1 VTTIPKLEYDVIVI
15 GGGSAGVGAAA
26 GASQAGARTLL
37 IERGPCLGGAATQ
50 KNVLTYCGHYTQS
63 DPSMQAVGGVASAVL
78 DQLRKLGGIE
88 APVRLPAPSGHVVDI
103 IDPEATKLALDR
115 VVAAWGAEVLLH
127 TTLVNAAR
135 ERDAIASIIVQ
146 DDRGPR
152 ELSARAFVDASGD
165 GNLAA
170 LSSSSVRYGNHGTV
184 QVGTMA
190 VRFAGIRPGADRS
203 PERWREAIRSAK
215 AKGNALLDKEDGLML
230 PLPISGDIITY
241 FIDAAYDALDGASIS
256 RAEIEGRERTWAYLD
271 AIRTIPGYEGCYI
284 VSSGPELGTRE
295 SRHINAQY
303 QISERDVV
311 EGARFDDVVALGAW
325 PVEFHQSGGKPTL
338 WKNIRDNK
346 TFDIPLRALKSVDTR
361 NLFAA
366 GRLADGD
373 SGAGSSIRVMG
384 TSFATGQGAGVAAA
398 LLAQGGDSVP
408 AVQWELENQGAVINA
423 ASLQQAFAIP
433 LRRECEHS
441 DSLRSDQNQ
450 QRQLRY
456 S

>member
-1 VTTIPKLEYDVIVI
+1 MTTILTMEYDVIVI
-15 GGGSAGVGAAA
+15 GGGAAGVGAAA
-26 GASQAGARTLL
+26 GASQAGARSLL

-50 KNVLTYCGHYTQS
+50 KNVLTYCGLYTQS
-63 DPSMQAVGGVASAVL
+63 DPPMQAVGGVASAVL
-78 DQLRKLGGIE
+78 DQLRRLGGIE
-88 APVRLPAPSGHVVDI
+88 TLVRLPAPSGHVVDI

-115 VVAAWGAEVLLH
+115 VVAACGAEVRLH

-135 ERDAIASIIVQ
+135 ERDAIATIIVQ

-152 ELSARAFVDASGD
+152 ELSAKAFIDASGD

-170 LSSSSVRYGNHGTV
+170 LSGSSVRYGNHGTV

-190 VRFAGIRPGADRS
+190 VRFAGVRPGADRS
-203 PERWREAIRSAK
+203 PERWREAIRSGK
-215 AKGNALLDKEDGLML
+215 AKGKVLLNKEDGLML

-241 FIDAAYDALDGASIS
+241 FIDAAYDARDGASIS
-256 RAEIEGRERTWAYLD
+256 HAEIEGRERTWAYLD

-284 VSSGPELGTRE
+284 VSSGPNVGTRE

-325 PVEFHQSGGKPTL
+325 PVEFHQSDGKPTL
-338 WKNIRDNK
+338 WKNVRDNK

-373 SGAGSSIRVMG
+373 SAAGSSIRVMG
-384 TSFATGQGAGVAAA
+384 TSFATGQAAGVAAA
-398 LLAQGGDSVP
+398 LLAQGGTSVP

-423 ASLQQAFAIP
+423 ASLQQA
-433 LRRECEHS
+433 
-441 DSLRSDQNQ
+441 NQ
-450 QRQLRY
+450 ETQLIY

>member
-1 VTTIPKLEYDVIVI
+1 MEYDVIVI

-50 KNVLTYCGHYTQS
+50 KNVLTYCGLCTQS
-63 DPSMQAVGGVASAVL
+63 EPPMQAGGGVASAVL
-78 DQLRKLGGIE
+78 DQLRRLGGIE

-115 VVAAWGAEVLLH
+115 VVAACGAEVLLH

-135 ERDAIASIIVQ
+135 ERDAIAPLILQ
-146 DDRGPR
+146 DSRGPR
-152 ELSARAFVDASGD
+152 ELWAKAFVDASGD
-165 GNLAA
+165 GNLAV
-170 LSSSSVRYGNHGTV
+170 LSGSSVRYGNHGAV

-215 AKGNALLDKEDGLML
+215 AKGKVLLNKEDGLML

-256 RAEIEGRERTWAYLD
+256 HAEIEGRERTWAYLE

-284 VSSGPELGTRE
+284 VSSGPNFGTRE

-311 EGARFDDVVALGAW
+311 EGARFDDVVALGGW
-325 PVEFHQSGGKPTL
+325 PVDVHQSGCEPT
-338 WKNIRDNK
+338 I
-346 TFDIPLRALKSVDTR
+346 
-361 NLFAA
+361 
-366 GRLADGD
+366 
-373 SGAGSSIRVMG
+373 
-384 TSFATGQGAGVAAA
+384 
-398 LLAQGGDSVP
+398 
-408 AVQWELENQGAVINA
+408 
-423 ASLQQAFAIP
+423 
-433 LRRECEHS
+433 
-441 DSLRSDQNQ
+441 RSDG
-450 QRQLRY
+450 R
-456 S
+456 